1 MHLAENYERIVSD
14 PDFMN
19 SHVNEEVARHAPL
32 EMSAGDSVVVRLADE
47 SVVSGV
53 VIEDFGPLAGYPVTI
68 SEDEVVRSRRW
79 AVETVEIGV
88 VFVRRR
94 ADRARGAS
102 PGRCDRVLTG
112 LYAVTSSVCSIDDN
126 VA

>member
-1 MHLAENYERIVSD
+1 MNDVTEVDDSPQVHLAENYERIVSD

-88 VFVRRR
+88 VFVDDEQIEHVVPRQ
-94 ADRARGAS
+94 ADATES
-102 PGRCDRVLTG
+102 
-112 LYAVTSSVCSIDDN
+112 
-126 VA
+126 